1 MDTRAH
7 YRTLTAVLFLLAVV
21 GTGCSDTGPYAE
33 AKNDWDSPRDDQQLQ
48 DLRLRLATTQQD
60 H

>member
-1 MDTRAH
+1 MDTRARH
-7 YRTLTAVLFLLAVV
+7 RTLTAALLLLAVLA
-21 GTGCSDTGPYAE
+21 TGCSDTGLYAE
-33 AKNDWDSPRDDQQLQ
+33 AKNDWDSPRGDQQQQ